1 MNGTIFS
8 VVIPCLNEA
17 PSLQGCLIEIRQAAD
32 ALNLPYEIVVAD
44 NNSTDDSAGLHANTA
59 RVWCP

>member
-1 MNGTIFS
+1 MNGAIFS

-44 NNSTDDSAGLHANTA
+44 NNSTDDSARIAREYGA
-59 RVWCP
+59 RVA